1 MRKGGIQFDPKAAS
15 LIMREEVERARQLI
29 INHIRINGQ
38 NASGRTIASLKVEQP
53 SEDETILWG
62 HKPFGVLETGRRAGK
77 IPYGFR
83 GIIRQ
88 WMKDKGLH
96 GRPIPYKTK
105 RPHKYTPQERGDL
118 KMAGSIAWTIKTR
131 GSRLH
136 RMGGRDDVYSNVVP
150 ETLERIRQRLISLIS
165 TEVSHII
172 TADKREAT
180 K

>member
-1 MRKGGIQFDPKAAS
+1 MSKGGIQFDPKAAS

-77 IPYGFR
+77 IPYGFA

-105 RPHKYTPQERGDL
+105 RQHKYTPQERGDMS
-118 KMAGSIAWTIKTR
+118 MAGAIAHAIANK
-131 GSRLH
+131 GSKLH
-136 RMGGRDDVYSNVVP
+136 RTGGRADVYSNVVP
-150 ETLERIRQRLISLIS
+150 DTMKRLGQRLISLIHQS
-165 TEVSHII
+165 VGSIKNNETV
-172 TADKREAT
+172 
-180 K
+180 